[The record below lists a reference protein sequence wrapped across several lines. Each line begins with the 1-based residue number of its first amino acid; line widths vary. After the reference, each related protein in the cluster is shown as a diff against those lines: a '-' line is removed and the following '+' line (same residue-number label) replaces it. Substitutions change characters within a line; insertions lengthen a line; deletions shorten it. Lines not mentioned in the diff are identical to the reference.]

1 MTKRRTG
8 RYTTISA
15 AGERV
20 SAFVP
25 RPLPPVPS
33 VRLEGALAE
42 RLEAATLA
50 LGRLDGISALLP
62 DARLFLYA
70 CVRKEAVLSSAI
82 EGTVSSL
89 SDLLLFEQNETP
101 GVPVEDAIEVSHYV
115 AALDHAT
122 EMQRRGLPIANRLLR
137 ETHRILLSH
146 GRGAGKAPGEYRRSQ
161 NWLGGTR
168 PGNAR
173 FVPPPHTAVPDC
185 MADLERFAN
194 ASGDGV
200 PALLRAGLAHAQFE
214 IIHPFLDGNGRLGR
228 MLVTLMLCDAG
239 MLRTPLLYLSLYLK
253 RHRTR
258 YYALLDAVRRQG
270 DWEAWLAFFLD
281 GVRETAD
288 NAVDVAQRSRA
299 LFAQDRDRIAT
310 TGRRAGSAL
319 RVFDALREQPITTI
333 ADACRATSLTFP
345 TVSAAMRLLTS
356 LGIAAELPRGRRAR
370 LFRYR
375 DYLRLLQEE

>member
-1 MTKRRTG
+1 MTERRTG
-8 RYTTISA
+8 RYTTISV

-89 SDLLLFEQNETP
+89 SDLLLFERNETP

-200 PALLRAGLAHAQFE
+200 PALLRAGLAHVQFE
-214 IIHPFLDGNGRLGR
+214 TIHPFLDGNGRLGR

-239 MLRTPLLYLSLYLK
+239 MLRAPLLYLSLYLK

-288 NAVDVAQRSRA
+288 NAADVAQRSRA
-299 LFAQDRDRIAT
+299 LFAQDRDRIAAT
-310 TGRRAGSAL
+310 KRRAGSAL

-345 TVSAAMRLLTS
+345 TVSAAMRLLIS
-356 LGIAAELPRGRRAR
+356 LGIAAELSRGRRAR

>member
-1 MTKRRTG
+1 MTERRTG
-8 RYTTISA
+8 RYTTISV

-89 SDLLLFEQNETP
+89 SDLLLFERNETP

-214 IIHPFLDGNGRLGR
+214 TIHPFLDGNGRLGR

-239 MLRTPLLYLSLYLK
+239 MLRAPLLYLSLYLK

-288 NAVDVAQRSRA
+288 SAVDVAQRSRA
-299 LFAQDRDRIAT
+299 LFAQDRNRIAAT
-310 TGRRAGSAL
+310 KRRAGSAL

-356 LGIAAELPRGRRAR
+356 LGIADELSRGRRAR
-370 LFRYR
+370 LFCYR